1 MNVSLLQSSAEK
13 HLPAALDF
21 LRSLVAINS
30 FTANAAGVDEVARL
44 TAAAFAALGFE
55 AALVQCATAGTGHH
69 LFLTHLGQGGDPI
82 VLVTHSDTVFPPEEE
97 QQNDFKWDE
106 RPDEGRIYGPGT
118 VDNKGGTA
126 LIWLM
131 LQMLRD
137 AAPEVFER
145 THWLVA
151 ANAAEEITGDDFGRA
166 TAERC
171 GGKARAVLVFEGG
184 PVDKRGWHIVTS
196 RKGRSTWRLSAAGKA
211 AHAGS
216 KHREGI
222 NAIDALAKVLPDIAA
237 MTDAETERTVN
248 IGLVHGGTVVN
259 RVPHEAVAEWE
270 CRATEPAALQQADDF
285 FAILSGT
292 AANGAKLTA
301 ERTGHTAAWPG
312 GLESE
317 ALFHL
322 WHEAA
327 AMMNLCALSV
337 PRGGLSDANHLW
349 HLAPTLD
356 GLGPYGNNAHCSER
370 AADGSK
376 QPEYVEPASFV
387 PKAVMNALALV
398 KLVQG
403 DGVSLRGLPPSCSAK
418 MAHAPLRGSAT

>member
-1 MNVSLLQSSAEK
+1 MNTSLLQSSAEK

-21 LRSLVAINS
+21 LRQLVAINS

-44 TAAAFAALGFE
+44 TAAAFAPLGFTSE
-55 AALVQCATAGTGHH
+55 LASCTTPGTGHH
-69 LFLTHLGQGGDPI
+69 LFLTHRGQGGDPI

-106 RPDEGRIYGPGT
+106 RPEEGRIYGPGT

-126 LIWLM
+126 LIWLI
-131 LQMLRD
+131 LQILRD
-137 AAPEVFER
+137 AAPDVFEN

-151 ANAAEEITGDDFGRA
+151 ANAAEEIIGDDFGLA
-166 TAERC
+166 TAALC

-184 PVDKRGWHIVTS
+184 PVDERGWHIVTS
-196 RKGRSTWRLSAAGKA
+196 RKGRSTWKLTAAGRA

-216 KHREGI
+216 KHHEGI
-222 NAIDALAKVLPDIAA
+222 NAIDALALVLPDIAD
-237 MTDAETERTVN
+237 MTDEETERTVN
-248 IGLVHGGTVVN
+248 IGMVHGGTVVN

-270 CRATEPAALQQADDF
+270 CRAAEPGALQQADDY
-285 FAILSGT
+285 FATLSGT
-292 AANGAKLTA
+292 AANGAKLRS

-312 GLESE
+312 GVDSQ

-322 WHEAA
+322 WREAA
-327 AMMNLCALSV
+327 AMMNLTALSV

-370 AADGSK
+370 TADGSK
-376 QPEYVEPASFV
+376 LPEYVEPSSFV
-387 PKAVMNALALV
+387 PKAVMNALALL
-398 KLVQG
+398 KLVT
-403 DGVSLRGLPPSCSAK
+403 
-418 MAHAPLRGSAT
+418 AP

>member
-1 MNVSLLQSSAEK
+1 MNVSLLQSAAER
-13 HLPAALDF
+13 HLPAALEF
-21 LRSLVAINS
+21 LRGLVAINS

-44 TAAAFAALGFE
+44 TAVAFAPLGFE
-55 AALVQCATAGTGHH
+55 AELAPCATPGTGHH
-69 LFLTHLGQGGDPI
+69 LFLTHPGEGGEPI

-131 LQMLRD
+131 LQSLRD
-137 AAPEVFER
+137 AAPDVFER
-145 THWLVA
+145 THWVVA
-151 ANAAEEITGDDFGRA
+151 ANAAEEIIGDDFGRA

-184 PVDKRGWHIVTS
+184 PVDEQGWHIVTS
-196 RKGRSTWRLSAAGKA
+196 RKGRSTWTLKAEGRA

-216 KHREGI
+216 KHHEGI
-222 NAIDALAKVLPDIAA
+222 NAIDALAEVLPDIAD

-248 IGLVHGGTVVN
+248 IGMVHGGTVVN

-285 FAILSGT
+285 FALLSGK
-292 AANGAKLTA
+292 ADNGAKLTA
-301 ERTGHTAAWPG
+301 KRTGHTAAWPG
-312 GLESE
+312 GVESE
-317 ALFHL
+317 GLFRL

-327 AMMNLCALSV
+327 AMMNLAAVSV

-356 GLGPYGNNAHCSER
+356 GLGPYGANAHCSER
-370 AADGSK
+370 TADGSK
-376 QPEYVEPASFV
+376 LPEYVEPGSFV
-387 PKAVMNALALV
+387 TKAVMNALALV
-398 KLVQG
+398 RLVQG
-403 DGVSLRGLPPSCSAK
+403 
-418 MAHAPLRGSAT
+418 